1 MRQSNSTF
9 HDETRGASTFDAMM
23 TRFSPRSRTNRL
35 CVRCPRKGTSARGTT
50 DAPVPKA
57 ARPVPR
63 AAERDAW
70 SGQVTKALDAEH
82 RSDVTHI
89 HWARRRFNSQSTSS

>member
-9 HDETRGASTFDAMM
+9 PDETRGASTFDAMM

-50 DAPVPKA
+50 DAPVPNCIGEGRA
-57 ARPVPR
+57 SSPPGCRTRRLVGPR
-63 AAERDAW
+63 DE
-70 SGQVTKALDAEH
+70 G
-82 RSDVTHI
+82 
-89 HWARRRFNSQSTSS
+89 ARRRTSVRRYAHTLGAKKIQ